1 MVAMRRPSRR
11 SLPELFDWADGL
23 PEAFTWAIRP
33 YSTRLGGIRV
43 EDLEEGDRYV
53 VRAELPGLDP
63 DDIAVEVAAGELVIR
78 AERRQER
85 RGRRSSEF
93 RYGSMT
99 RRVALPAGADESGI
113 TARYD
118 AGIVEITVPLQEK
131 RAEPRAIPVQR
142 SGPAEGD
149 PHRGTRGDD
158 WGARGT

>member
-11 SLPELFDWADGL
+11 TLPDLFDWADGL

-43 EDLEEGDRYV
+43 EDLVEGDRYV

-63 DDIAVEVAAGELVIR
+63 DDITVEVTGRELVIR
-78 AERRQER
+78 AERRQEGQ
-85 RGRRSSEF
+85 GRRSSEF

-99 RRVALPAGADESGI
+99 RRIALPAGADESGI

-118 AGIVEITVPLQEK
+118 AGIVEITVPFQEK
-131 RAEPRAIPVQR
+131 RAEPRAIPIQR
-142 SGPAEGD
+142 SGPAGGD
-149 PHRGTRGDD
+149 PHRGSAGE
-158 WGARGT
+158 